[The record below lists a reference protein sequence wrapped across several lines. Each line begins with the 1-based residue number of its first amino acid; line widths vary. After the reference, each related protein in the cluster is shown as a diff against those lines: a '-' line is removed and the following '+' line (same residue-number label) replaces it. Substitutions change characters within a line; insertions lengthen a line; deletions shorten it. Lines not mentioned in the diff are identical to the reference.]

1 MLNYDKVET
10 SGHWVHYGYFVFIS
24 TFLLHNLVP
33 VGSTLAESVSEAKN
47 DNTIHNTYKQVYT
60 QSSLESQQK
69 QHG

>member
-1 MLNYDKVET
+1 M
-10 SGHWVHYGYFVFIS
+10 FV
-24 TFLLHNLVP
+24 LHNLLP
-33 VGSTLAESVSEAKN
+33 VVSTLAESVSEAKN